1 MITLKELYNEV
12 YTRFFQSNF
21 DLPHIETEIIL
32 TKTLNIPKIYI
43 YLYPDLYLTN
53 NEIEKVTYNLQLR
66 LQHKPIAYIFNEQE
80 FFGYTFYVDE
90 NVLIPRAETELVV
103 EEAIKLITKNNIKI
117 CADIGTGSGNI
128 AISIAKNITT
138 NISIFAIDYS
148 QSALTIAKK
157 NAKMHNVEDKIKFIL
172 CDKLQYFINNN
183 LKLDLIISNP
193 PYISYEEYKN
203 LQPEIYYEPK
213 QALVVATGMEFYKYF
228 AQYGKHVLKPG
239 GFIVLEMNSNLYNK
253 ISQLFINFEY
263 KIEQIIYDYY
273 KLPRCIVLKN

>member
-1 MITLKELYNEV
+1 
-12 YTRFFQSNF
+12 
-21 DLPHIETEIIL
+21 
-32 TKTLNIPKIYI
+32 
-43 YLYPDLYLTN
+43 
-53 NEIEKVTYNLQLR
+53 
-66 LQHKPIAYIFNEQE
+66 
-80 FFGYTFYVDE
+80 
-90 NVLIPRAETELVV
+90 
-103 EEAIKLITKNNIKI
+103 
-117 CADIGTGSGNI
+117 
-128 AISIAKNITT
+128 
-138 NISIFAIDYS
+138 
-148 QSALTIAKK
+148 
-157 NAKMHNVEDKIKFIL
+157 KMHNVEDKIKFIL